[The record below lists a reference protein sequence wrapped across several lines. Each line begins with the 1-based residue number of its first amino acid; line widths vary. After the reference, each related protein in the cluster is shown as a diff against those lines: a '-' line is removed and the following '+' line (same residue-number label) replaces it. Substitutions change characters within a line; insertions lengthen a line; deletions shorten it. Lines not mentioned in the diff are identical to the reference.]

1 MFEMKHYVNRFG
13 FSIAVFALLVVLCV
27 LNATE
32 LAFAHAAD
40 QGFVLLLP
48 TDVYISSGVIS
59 VVISIIFVSVVS
71 KKHLSPIFRP
81 ISFFKIPKFKSV
93 SRTALTV
100 SSLVSSMVLLTVI
113 AVGMFGSR
121 DPLSNPLPLM
131 IWTVWWIGIFLLQGL
146 FGDIWR
152 WLNPWSGLYLLVFGR
167 NDEKPILTLPASFEQ
182 WPALGIFLLFSVFY
196 LADPAPSDPH
206 HLAEIVLGY
215 WVFTFVALIIFGA
228 KTWFLQGEIFTILF
242 GLISRLSPV
251 QFSVKLRIGFPGWA
265 LISKPEF
272 TLSASFICM
281 ALLGLGSFDGLNETF
296 WWLGVL
302 GVNPLEFPGKS
313 AIINET
319 IVGLI
324 AANIALMGLFCLCV
338 WLGVLFANRGVALED
353 KVGLKSAVICF
364 APALLPIAFGYHFAH
379 FLTSIL
385 VNGQYLLIA
394 LADPFSTG
402 ANYLGLSNF
411 QVTTGFFTDQDIV
424 RQIWLTQAGAVVVS
438 HILAVMLTHIAAA
451 KLFTGKLKTIIGET
465 PLSLF
470 MIFYTLFGLWLLAAP
485 KGA

>member
-1 MFEMKHYVNRFG
+1 MLEMKHYVNRFG
-13 FSIAVFALLVVLCV
+13 FSIAVFALLCVVCV
-27 LNATE
+27 LNATN

-71 KKHLSPIFRP
+71 KRHLLPIFKP
-81 ISFFKIPKFKSV
+81 ITVTKVPEFKTDSIVF
-93 SRTALTV
+93 TA
-100 SSLVSSMVLLTVI
+100 SSLISCCVLLAII

-121 DPLSNPLPLM
+121 DPLSNPLPLL
-131 IWTVWWIGIFLLQGL
+131 IWTVWWIGLFLLQGL
-146 FGDIWR
+146 IGDIWR
-152 WLNPWSGLYLLVFGR
+152 WLNPWTGLYALIFGSS
-167 NDEKPILTLPASFEQ
+167 DETPILKLPHSFEQ
-182 WPALGIFLLFSVFY
+182 WPACAIFLLFGVFY

-242 GLISRLSPV
+242 GLISRLSLV
-251 QFSVKLRIGFPGWA
+251 QISNTLRIGFPGWA
-265 LISKPEF
+265 LLSRPKF

-319 IVGLI
+319 VIGLVI
-324 AANIALMGLFCLCV
+324 SNVALMGLFCFCV
-338 WLGVLFANRGVALED
+338 WLGLLFANRGTP
-353 KVGLKSAVICF
+353 VGNKIGFKTAIICF

-379 FLTSIL
+379 FLTSLL
-385 VNGQYLLIA
+385 VSGQYLLIA

-411 QVTTGFFTDQDIV
+411 QVTTGFFADQDIV
-424 RQIWLTQAGAVVVS
+424 RQIWLTQAGVVVAS
-438 HILAVMLTHIAAA
+438 HILAVMLTHITAAE
-451 KLFTGKLKTIIGET
+451 LFTGKGKTIIGET
-465 PLSLF
+465 PLSIF
-470 MIFYTLFGLWLLAAP
+470 MILYTLFGLWLLAAP